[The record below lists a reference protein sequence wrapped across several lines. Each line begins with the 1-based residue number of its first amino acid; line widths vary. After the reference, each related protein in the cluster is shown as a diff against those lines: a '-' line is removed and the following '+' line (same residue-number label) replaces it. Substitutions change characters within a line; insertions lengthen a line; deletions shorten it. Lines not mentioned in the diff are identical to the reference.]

1 VCHLRAVAASD
12 AARSPG
18 TIEWQVMNGA
28 VSLPLDT
35 TELAFA
41 ASGDALVRRTV
52 LSSGA
57 RILSERVPG
66 ARSATVGFWVTVGS
80 RDETGADAGHNASY
94 GSTHFL
100 EHLLFKGTSA
110 RSALDIAVSFDAVG
124 GEHNAATSKEYTCY
138 YAKVQDKDLSMAVEV
153 IGDMITSSLIDP
165 DEFDNERQVIL
176 EELAMADDDPADVAG
191 EQLYRAVLGTHPLG
205 RPIGGDPA
213 TIRAATRDGV
223 WQHYRATHKPRHL
236 VVAAAGAVD
245 HDRLVADVEAALARG
260 GVADESAPA
269 ERRPV
274 AQAELGYRSSVVT
287 VQRPVEQV
295 NLFLGVPGLVATDER
310 RTTLAVLNSV
320 LGGGMSSRLFQEIR
334 EKRGLAYSVY
344 SFAAGFS
351 DAGLFGIYAGCAP
364 HKAPQ
369 VVELARDEL
378 ARIAEFG
385 ITGEELHRAV
395 GQLSGATALALED
408 SDTRMTRL
416 GRAEISMGE
425 FSDLDESLRR
435 LALVTAPEV
444 QALAAEF
451 AAVPPTLAAV
461 GDVDADAFA
470 GLGIG

>member
-1 VCHLRAVAASD
+1 
-12 AARSPG
+12 
-18 TIEWQVMNGA
+18 MNGA
-28 VSLPLDT
+28 VTLPLDVA
-35 TELAFA
+35 ELAFA

-52 LSSGA
+52 LPSGA
-57 RILSERVPG
+57 RVLSERVPG

-80 RDETGADAGHNASY
+80 RDETGAEGAHSASY

-100 EHLLFKGTSA
+100 EHLLFKGTSS
-110 RSALDIAVSFDAVG
+110 RTALEIAVSFDAVG

-153 IGDMITSSLIDP
+153 IGDMLTSSLIDP

-176 EELAMADDDPADVAG
+176 EELAMAEDDPADAAS
-191 EQLYRAVLGTHPLG
+191 ERLYQAVLGGHPLG

-213 TIRAATRDGV
+213 AIRAVTRDGV
-223 WQHYRATHKPRHL
+223 WQHYRATHRPANL

-245 HDRLVADVEAALARG
+245 HDRLVADVSAAIARG
-260 GVADESAPA
+260 GAAGDAAPA
-269 ERRPV
+269 TRRAMEP
-274 AQAELGYRSSVVT
+274 APLGYRPSVVT

-295 NLFLGVPGLVATDER
+295 NLFLGIPGLVATDER
-310 RTTLAVLNSV
+310 RTALAVLNSV

-334 EKRGLAYSVY
+334 ERRGLAYSVY
-344 SFAAGFS
+344 SFGAGFS
-351 DAGLFGIYAGCAP
+351 DAGLFGVYAGCAP
-364 HKAPQ
+364 RKAPQ
-369 VVELARDEL
+369 VVELARAEL
-378 ARIAEFG
+378 ARIADYG
-385 ITGEELHRAV
+385 ITGEELRRAV

-416 GRAEISMGE
+416 GRAEVSMGE

-451 AAVPPTLAAV
+451 AAVTPTLAAV
-461 GDVDADAFA
+461 GDVDDDTFA
-470 GLGIG
+470 GLGLGIG